1 MTAQLLALTK
11 QITTLSKEDENSLWD
26 FLNQRREDADILAEI
41 NRKLAESEKSAVLSD
56 AEVKERLSRLGIEP

>member
-1 MTAQLLALTK
+1 MATQLLALTK
-11 QITTLSKEDENSLWD
+11 QITTLSKEDENSLWA

-41 NRKLAESEKSAVLSD
+41 DRKLAESEKSAVLSD